1 MRVVNGSALSV
12 DGSPIAN
19 IWISWISK
27 AMGLLLKN
35 NARSTLSASI
45 TAMDTTIRV
54 RVGHGVRFPQPSA
67 TGDWFPLTLEDQS
80 GRIEILR
87 ATARQ
92 GDMITVTRGA
102 EGTQARSFVSGD
114 AVELRATAAVFAN
127 SSGGGGDD
135 EIIAVSI
142 SDAQL
147 G

>member
-1 MRVVNGSALSV
+1 M
-12 DGSPIAN
+12 I
-19 IWISWISK
+19 
-27 AMGLLLKN
+27 MGLLLKN

-45 TAMDTTIRV
+45 TATDTTIRV
-54 RVGHGVRFPQPSA
+54 RVGHGDRFPQPSA
-67 TGDWFPLTLEDQS
+67 TGDWFPLTLEDES
-80 GRIEILR
+80 GSIEILR

-92 GDMITVTRGA
+92 GDVITVTRGA
-102 EGTQARSFVSGD
+102 EGTQARSYVAGD

-127 SSGGGGDD
+127 SSGGGDD